1 LGVAISM
8 VTRPAKE
15 VPAQANIAYGGYIY
29 LVRSRTHLM
38 DSTYQEKVVTVV
50 FHVTAKE
57 SGRQLVLSVP
67 ADRPIRILNP

>member
-1 LGVAISM
+1 MGRVM

-15 VPAQANIAYGGYIY
+15 VPALATIAYAGYVY
-29 LVRSRTHLM
+29 HVRSRAHLM
-38 DSTYQEKVVTVV
+38 DSKYQQEVVTVV